1 MDKKPATTVDA
12 LTALLMVYRQL
23 ENLCNKVFLLGS
35 IDSLLFDKKTPYKI
49 GVVHG
54 DPLLAVP
61 IDLHPGLS
69 RVDCP
74 DESVWGARFK
84 ILNAQGT
91 VLVLVIECAS
101 RTALGLQQYQYKQ
114 NASLTQWMQL
124 LPTQVVS
131 LEGAGFDIPAEWHA
145 CHEGEESVAAQ

>member
-23 ENLCNKVFLLGS
+23 ENLCDKVFLLGS
-35 IDSLLFDKKTPYKI
+35 IDSLLSDKDPGPCLSI

-54 DPLLAVP
+54 NPLLAVP

-114 NASLTQWMQL
+114 NARLTQWMQL

-145 CHEGEESVAAQ
+145 YVW